1 MKKNAGYA
9 AVVIA
14 VVAGITAA
22 TVAATAGVS
31 RAATTYPA
39 SMAAAGDS
47 ITRAYD
53 IAWWGA
59 LRDNPAYSWST
70 GTNTTVN
77 SEYSRLLKLSPALS
91 GHAYNDAKTGAKRAA
106 LDGQLKTAAG
116 QHVAYVTVLMG
127 ANDICTSSIATMTPT
142 STVQSEFR
150 QAMRDLT
157 DPTSGDP
164 AVKVFV
170 SSIPNIYQLWSTLHT
185 NSAAAWAWRTYGVC
199 QSMLAAS
206 NTDAQRQQVLAREQ
220 ADNQAIAAV
229 CTTEFAQWCR
239 WDNDATY
246 NVKFTAGDV
255 STVDYFHPS
264 VTGQAK
270 LAATSWAASYWAP

>member
-1 MKKNAGYA
+1 MKKNVSYA
-9 AVVIA
+9 AAVIA

-22 TVAATAGVS
+22 TVAGTAGVS

-77 SEYSRLLKLSPALS
+77 SEYARLVKLSPAIS
-91 GHAYNDAKTGAKRAA
+91 GHAYNDAKTGAKMSA

-116 QHVAYVTVLMG
+116 QGVAYVTVLMG
-127 ANDICTSSIATMTPT
+127 ANDICSSSIATMTPT
-142 STVQSEFR
+142 STVQSQFR
-150 QAMRDLT
+150 QAMADLT
-157 DPTSGDP
+157 SADP

-170 SSIPNIYQLWSTLHT
+170 SSIPNIYQLWSTLHA

-206 NTDAQRQQVLAREQ
+206 NSDAQRQQVLAREQ
-220 ADNQAIAAV
+220 ADNQAIKTV

-239 WDNDATY
+239 WDNYATY
-246 NVKFTAGDV
+246 NVQFTAADV